1 MGHQGIGE
9 HLYNVGMLPVC
20 ANARWSDRSLGFQK
34 AWSVWIVVG
43 RRDMEWPFNS
53 WSLLDW
59 LGGSDARIYPLF
71 TAGCLPLFRRGFWGP
86 ENVTVPG
93 SHSLWTNMQ
102 FTVVGYA
109 VSPLPCCFSIQLNW
123 TYIEGRIY
131 MLLRNINT
139 VTWFL
144 ISRNSILLK
153 SDICSFC

>member
-1 MGHQGIGE
+1 MGQQGIGE

-109 VSPLPCCFSIQLNW
+109 VSPLPCCFLF
-123 TYIEGRIY
+123 
-131 MLLRNINT
+131 LLRYLSNLMQILHYVNYY
-139 VTWFL
+139 L
-144 ISRNSILLK
+144 IGQVSSIFFPNMSWL
-153 SDICSFC
+153 F